1 MTQRTL
7 LSRLLSPAGF
17 GLTLLLFLLPFVSSS
32 CDTTEGPVHATFT
45 GVDMLVGG
53 EPDITGPLPLSAED
67 ERVLFSMIN
76 LEVDTQPWAVI
87 AVIVIFAGMVW
98 GVVRE
103 RLARHAGGTGLAVL
117 AIALLVAAELSSISK
132 LKDVRATR
140 IADLAGTE
148 LTGPTQPRVGFW
160 LAVATLA
167 LLVAGNALALGRAW
181 RDPVR
186 RDKPADDSAIS
197 VDAADDIPRVDVV
210 DFRDEPP
217 RAPD

>member
-32 CDTTEGPVHATFT
+32 CDTAEGPVHATFT

-67 ERVLFSMIN
+67 EQMLFSLIN
-76 LEVDTQPWAVI
+76 VAVDTEPWAVI
-87 AVIVIFAGMVW
+87 AAIVIFVGMVW

-103 RLARHAGGTGLAVL
+103 RLARYAGATGLAVL
-117 AIALLVAAELSSISK
+117 AIALLVAAELNSISK
-132 LKDVRATR
+132 LKDVRSTR
-140 IADLAGTE
+140 IADLAGGQ
-148 LTGPTQPRVGFW
+148 LTGPTQPRIGFW

-167 LLVAGNALALGRAW
+167 VLAAGNAIALGRAW
-181 RDPVR
+181 RDPGR
-186 RDKPADDSAIS
+186 REQLAEQPADQPADDRAIS
-197 VDAADDIPRVDVV
+197 VDTADDIPRIDA
-210 DFRDEPP
+210 PP
-217 RAPD
+217 D